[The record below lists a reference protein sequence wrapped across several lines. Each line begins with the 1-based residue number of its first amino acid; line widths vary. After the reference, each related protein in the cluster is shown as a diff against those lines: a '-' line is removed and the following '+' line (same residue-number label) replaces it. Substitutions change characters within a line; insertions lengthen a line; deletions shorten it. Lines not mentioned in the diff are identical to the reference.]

1 MYLFRKLCGSRS
13 FILLSLFC
21 IHSGNIVRSVTT
33 TNDETKEEKKK
44 LQYITLNERTN
55 EISFTLDQF

>member
-21 IHSGNIVRSVTT
+21 IHLGNIVRSVTT
-33 TNDETKEEKKK
+33 TNDETKEEKK
-44 LQYITLNERTN
+44 LQYITPNERTN